1 MAAPPGYEVEHRAAP
16 GSGGAA
22 RSYPGGDSRV
32 PRSRCSDRLQ
42 CATVGTGGACTLSS
56 RHTGV
61 TISATREP
69 RAVMNR
75 INRIEGKL
83 ILVTGASSGI
93 GAACARRFAAEGAK
107 LVLWAR
113 RVDRLERLSAE
124 LREGHGT
131 SVLLAQVDVRDRAA
145 VNRAAGELVAGGQVP
160 DVLINNAGLASGMS
174 KIHEGD
180 PEDWDRMI
188 DTNLKGLLN
197 VTRAILPH
205 MVARR
210 RGHVVN
216 LGSTAGHM
224 TYPQGNVYNA
234 TKYGVRALS
243 EGMNLDVAG
252 TPIRVSSVD
261 PGFAETEF
269 SEVRFHGDAARA
281 KAVYRGFQALTPD
294 DIADAIAYVVN
305 LPEHVNILDMVIVPT
320 AQRNVYVVDR
330 NES

>member
-1 MAAPPGYEVEHRAAP
+1 
-16 GSGGAA
+16 
-22 RSYPGGDSRV
+22 
-32 PRSRCSDRLQ
+32 
-42 CATVGTGGACTLSS
+42 
-56 RHTGV
+56 
-61 TISATREP
+61 
-69 RAVMNR
+69 MNR
-75 INRIEGKL
+75 IAGKL
-83 ILVTGASSGI
+83 ILITGASSGI
-93 GAACARRFAAEGAK
+93 GEACARRFAAEGAN

-113 RVDRLERLSAE
+113 RKDRLERVGAE
-124 LREGHGT
+124 LEGRHGVT
-131 SVLLAQVDVRDRAA
+131 VQRAELDVRDRAV
-145 VNRAAGELVAGGQVP
+145 VNRVAAELVAAGHVP
-160 DVLINNAGLASGMS
+160 DILINNAGLASGLA

-261 PGFAETEF
+261 PGFGSTAT
-269 SEVRFHGDAARA
+269 RRA
-281 KAVYRGFQALTPD
+281 PRRCTAGSSRSR
-294 DIADAIAYVVN
+294 
-305 LPEHVNILDMVIVPT
+305 PT
-320 AQRNVYVVDR
+320 TSRTR
-330 NES
+330 SRTSSTCPSTSTSSTWSSSP